1 MHLAFSASPVGR
13 MLKLGRAIS
22 SWSLSSMFEGRTSRR
37 TSETSDRSSA
47 TDDECRRSMRTVL
60 ESHIIPRLVQAHRT
74 GESEARAANDTAS
87 RLLGDE
93 VLVFG
98 KFCADGKREHASEL
112 IARLRAEGLAP
123 EDIFIE
129 LITPAAR
136 YLGQQWEEDRLGF
149 AEVTVGLVL
158 MHEVIHGMGYEY
170 HDGPQQSGGVK
181 RVMLASAPGSQ
192 HVLGLSIVS
201 EFFRKAGWQV
211 VLEVSPS
218 RTELCHA
225 VQNEWF
231 DLVGISVAL
240 DAQLDTLGALVD
252 SLKVASRNPSTPV
265 LLGGPAFSLA
275 SHQAGAFGAEAIC
288 VDARECV
295 PLALS
300 VMAP

>member
-1 MHLAFSASPVGR
+1 MHLAFSASPVVR
-13 MLKLGRAIS
+13 MLKLGRAFS
-22 SWSLSSMFEGRTSRR
+22 EWTLSSMFERR
-37 TSETSDRSSA
+37 SPRPSQVSDRSASSE
-47 TDDECRRSMRTVL
+47 DDECRRSMRTVL
-60 ESHIIPRLVQAHRT
+60 ESHIIPRLVQAHRSSDE
-74 GESEARAANDTAS
+74 GRAANDTAS

-93 VLVFG
+93 VTAFAV
-98 KFCADGKREHASEL
+98 FCAGGKREQAAEL
-112 IARLRAEGLAP
+112 IERLRTEGLEQ

-136 YLGQQWEEDRLGF
+136 YLGVQWEEDLLSF
-149 AEVTVGLVL
+149 ADVTIGLVL

-170 HDGPQQSGGVK
+170 HDGPQHGGGVK

-240 DAQLDTLGALVD
+240 DSQLDTLSALVD

-265 LLGGPAFSLA
+265 LLGGPVFSLGA
-275 SHQAGAFGAEAIC
+275 HRAEAFGAQAIC

-295 PLALS
+295 PLALA
-300 VMAP
+300 VLAP

>member
-1 MHLAFSASPVGR
+1 MHLAFSASPVSR
-13 MLKLGRAIS
+13 MLKLGRALS
-22 SWSLSSMFEGRTSRR
+22 DWTLSSMFDRHNSRP
-37 TSETSDRSSA
+37 SAVSDRSA
-47 TDDECRRSMRTVL
+47 AGDDDECRRSMRTVL
-60 ESHIIPRLVQAHRT
+60 ESHIIPRLVKAHRS
-74 GESEARAANDTAS
+74 GEVRAANDTAS

-93 VLVFG
+93 VIAFAQ
-98 KFCADGKREHASEL
+98 FCAGGKREQGIAL
-112 IARLRAEGLAP
+112 IERLRSEGLEQ
-123 EDIFIE
+123 EDIFVE

-136 YLGQQWEEDRLGF
+136 YLGERWEDDQLGF
-149 AEVTVGLVL
+149 AEVTIGLVL

-170 HDGPQQSGGVK
+170 HDGPQQGSGVK

-231 DLVGISVAL
+231 DLVGLSVAL
-240 DAQLDTLGALVD
+240 DSQLDALSALVG
-252 SLKVASRNPSTPV
+252 SLKSASRNPSTPV
-265 LLGGPAFSLA
+265 LLGGPAFTIG
-275 SHQAGAFGAEAIC
+275 SHRAEAFGAEAIC

-295 PLALS
+295 PLAVS

>member
-1 MHLAFSASPVGR
+1 MHLAFSASPVG
-13 MLKLGRAIS
+13 LIHKWGRAIGN
-22 SWSLSSMFEGRTSRR
+22 WSLSSMFERR
-37 TSETSDRSSA
+37 TPRPSATSDRSAA

-74 GESEARAANDTAS
+74 GEARAANDTAS

-93 VLVFG
+93 VIAFG
-98 KFCADGKREHASEL
+98 RFCAEGQREQAAAL
-112 IARLRAEGLAP
+112 IARLRAEGLEP
-123 EDIFIE
+123 ENIFIE

-136 YLGQQWEEDRLGF
+136 YLGHQWEEDRLGF

-170 HDGPQQSGGVK
+170 HDGPQQSEGVK

-240 DAQLDTLGALVD
+240 DSQLEALGALVE

-265 LLGGPAFSLA
+265 LLGGPVFSLG
-275 SHQAGAFGAEAIC
+275 SHRAESFGAQAIC

-295 PLALS
+295 PLAMS